1 MTAQDLAGGKQSSSS
16 RSKRPR
22 RPEASEHLYTPMSTE
37 NENFRSL
44 PAQLNQ
50 YPNTVSIYCKSFLNL
65 QPILLKLIQITQILL
80 KFYSILLN
88 FAQFYSFLNLFLE
101 LCATKKSEESSQ

>member
-37 NENFRSL
+37 NENFHSL

-50 YPNTVSIYCKSFLNL
+50 YPNTVSIYCKSFFES
-65 QPILLKLIQITQILL
+65 PTPHFTQIN
-80 KFYSILLN
+80 SILLI
-88 FAQFYSFLNLFLE
+88 F
-101 LCATKKSEESSQ
+101 KSIFRVVCNQEI

>member
-37 NENFRSL
+37 NENFHSL

-65 QPILLKLIQITQILL
+65 QLILL
-80 KFYSILLN
+80 KFTQFTQIYS
-88 FAQFYSFLNLFLE
+88 NLFNL
-101 LCATKKSEESSQ
+101 LIFKSIFRVVCNQEI

>member
-1 MTAQDLAGGKQSSSS
+1 MTAQDLAGGKQSSS

-22 RPEASEHLYTPMSTE
+22 RPEAEHLYTSMIETTE

-50 YPNTVSIYCKSFLNL
+50 YPNAVSI
-65 QPILLKLIQITQILL
+65 
-80 KFYSILLN
+80 KF
-88 FAQFYSFLNLFLE
+88 F
-101 LCATKKSEESSQ
+101 

>member
-37 NENFRSL
+37 NENFHSL

-65 QPILLKLIQITQILL
+65 QPILLKFYSIFTQ
-80 KFYSILLN
+80 FYSILLI
-88 FAQFYSFLNLFLE
+88 F
-101 LCATKKSEESSQ
+101 KSIF

>member
-22 RPEASEHLYTPMSTE
+22 RPEASEHLYTPMIETSTE

-50 YPNTVSIYCKSFLNL
+50 YPNTVSTYCKSFLNL
-65 QPILLKLIQITQILL
+65 QLQLK
-80 KFYSILLN
+80 LLN
-88 FAQFYSFLNLFLE
+88 FTHF
-101 LCATKKSEESSQ
+101 

>member
-37 NENFRSL
+37 NENFHSL

-65 QPILLKLIQITQILL
+65 QPILLKFTQILL
-80 KFYSILLN
+80 KFYSI
-88 FAQFYSFLNLFLE
+88 FTQFYSFLNLFLE

>member
-1 MTAQDLAGGKQSSSS
+1 MTAQDLAGGKQSSS

-22 RPEASEHLYTPMSTE
+22 RPEAEHLYTSMIETTE

-50 YPNTVSIYCKSFLNL
+50 YPNTVSTYCKSFLNL
-65 QPILLKLIQITQILL
+65 QLQLK
-80 KFYSILLN
+80 LLN
-88 FAQFYSFLNLFLE
+88 FTHF
-101 LCATKKSEESSQ
+101 

>member
-37 NENFRSL
+37 NENFHSL

-50 YPNTVSIYCKSFLNL
+50 YPNTVSIYCKSFFNL
-65 QPILLKLIQITQILL
+65 QPIVGLILFNFTQI
-80 KFYSILLN
+80 YSILLI
-88 FAQFYSFLNLFLE
+88 F
-101 LCATKKSEESSQ
+101 KSIFRVVCNQEI

>member
-1 MTAQDLAGGKQSSSS
+1 MTAQDLAGGKQSSS

-22 RPEASEHLYTPMSTE
+22 RTEAEHLYTPMIETTE
-37 NENFRSL
+37 NENFHSL

-65 QPILLKLIQITQILL
+65 QLQLK
-80 KFYSILLN
+80 LLN
-88 FAQFYSFLNLFLE
+88 FTHF
-101 LCATKKSEESSQ
+101 

>member
-37 NENFRSL
+37 NENFHSL
-44 PAQLNQ
+44 PAQLN
-50 YPNTVSIYCKSFLNL
+50 PITVSI
-65 QPILLKLIQITQILL
+65 
-80 KFYSILLN
+80 
-88 FAQFYSFLNLFLE
+88 
-101 LCATKKSEESSQ
+101 

>member
-37 NENFRSL
+37 NENFHSL

-65 QPILLKLIQITQILL
+65 QP
-80 KFYSILLN
+80 ILLN